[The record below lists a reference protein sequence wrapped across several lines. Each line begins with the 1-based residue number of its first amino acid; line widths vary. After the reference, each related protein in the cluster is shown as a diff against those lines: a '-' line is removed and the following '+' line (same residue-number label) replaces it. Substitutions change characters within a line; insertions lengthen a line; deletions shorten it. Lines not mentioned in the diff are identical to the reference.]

1 MKKKIVL
8 AAMLA
13 LALALVSIFSAC
25 STGRTDSSDFNGD
38 SQESSSPILDDS
50 SSDEES
56 SSSIVD
62 DSSSDDPIKDDCT
75 VRFDTDGGGSIADVS
90 VKKGEKISQPKTPT
104 KITSQCEYV
113 FVGWFYNGVAWD
125 FEKDVVTE
133 DMTLVAH
140 WEEGDRYTDPFLPK
154 N

>member
-1 MKKKIVL
+1 
-8 AAMLA
+8 
-13 LALALVSIFSAC
+13 
-25 STGRTDSSDFNGD
+25 
-38 SQESSSPILDDS
+38 
-50 SSDEES
+50 
-56 SSSIVD
+56 VD
-62 DSSSDDPIKDDCT
+62 DSSSDDPITDDCT

-104 KITSQCEYV
+104 KITSRCEYV

>member
-1 MKKKIVL
+1 MKKKIIL

-13 LALALVSIFSAC
+13 LALASVSLFSAC
-25 STGRTDSSDFNGD
+25 SIGRTDSSDFNGD
-38 SQESSSPILDDS
+38 SQESSSPI
-50 SSDEES
+50 
-56 SSSIVD
+56 VD
-62 DSSSDDPIKDDCT
+62 DSLSDDPITDDCT

-104 KITSQCEYV
+104 KITSRCEYV